1 MSLPHESCKIWSSLP
16 LLLER
21 HGCRLARVDL
31 QQEMSRPLEDGSF
44 MLFGFAGAA
53 PLFLIPG
60 LQSFT
65 TFTVKGS
72 RHFNNFTPLSNFIVG
87 ELSYFP
93 SSIRNQFSII

>member
-1 MSLPHESCKIWSSLP
+1 MSLLHESSKIWGSL
-16 LLLER
+16 LRLLER
-21 HGCRLARVDL
+21 YGCRLTRVDL
-31 QQEMSRPLEDGSF
+31 QQGMSRPLEDGSF

-53 PLFLIPG
+53 PFFLIPG

-93 SSIRNQFSII
+93 SSIRNQFSIV